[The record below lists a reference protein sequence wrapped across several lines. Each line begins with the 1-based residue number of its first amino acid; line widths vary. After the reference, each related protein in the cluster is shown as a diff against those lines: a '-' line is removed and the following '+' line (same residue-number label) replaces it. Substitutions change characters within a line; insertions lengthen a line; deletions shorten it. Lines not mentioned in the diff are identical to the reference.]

1 MNTKNIYL
9 DQVGFLPKG
18 SKRAVLNFPAKEFA
32 VTDAAGQEV
41 YRGAVTH
48 FGTDDISGVDAYVA
62 EFDELQAPGTYRVQ
76 AGGVTSASFTVSDG
90 AYDGL
95 FRDLCKCFYFLRC
108 GAGLSEEYAG
118 PYAHGACHDTLAVP
132 FADPEAPGIDV
143 SGGWHDAGDYGR
155 YSTAGAVAVAHI
167 LYAVR
172 FFGNLKDL
180 TFHIPAVPCDH
191 GTLPDILAECK
202 YELDFLLKMHRE
214 DGAVWHKV
222 STRYHAAFV
231 MPEEDKGQLY
241 LYDPSS
247 MAAADVAAVFALAY
261 TVYKDYDAAYAERL
275 LAAARKSH
283 AWLQAHP
290 EPVLFKNP
298 PDSGTGE
305 YGEWE
310 DISNRYWAACALYEA
325 TREMTYLSEAEGY
338 TAFLEQPMPDRRWVP
353 SLTGMGWAPVSGLG
367 SMSLLLTG
375 EENDLISRVRETFLK
390 AAADSVET
398 ATRNGFGLCMKPT
411 DFFWGSNMELGKHLM
426 ILTVA
431 NLLEPSEEYR
441 TAIQRGLDYLLG
453 CNALDISFVTGNGER
468 AFHNPHLRPTAADD
482 VEEPWPGLVSGG
494 PNAGRQDVT
503 GKELPPN
510 LPPMCC
516 YLDKVESYS
525 FNEITIYWN
534 SPFVFVLAGI
544 YEAMKQ

>member
-1 MNTKNIYL
+1 MSSKHIYL
-9 DQVGFLPKG
+9 DQVGFLPAG
-18 SKRAVLNFPAKEFA
+18 GKRAVLNFPAEDFT
-32 VTDAAGQEV
+32 VTDAAGQVV
-41 YRGAVTH
+41 YRGRVSH
-48 FGTDDISGVDAYVA
+48 FGTDDISGVDTYVA
-62 EFDELQAPGTYRVQ
+62 DFDDFETPGAYRVQ
-76 AGGVTSASFTVSDG
+76 AGGASSASFAISEQ

-95 FRDLCKCFYFLRC
+95 FRDICKTFYYLRC

-118 PYAHGACHDTLAVP
+118 LYVHGACHDTLAVP
-132 FADPEAPGIDV
+132 FADPAAPGRDV
-143 SGGWHDAGDYGR
+143 TGGWHDAGDYGR
-155 YSTAGAVAVAHI
+155 YSTAGAVAAAHI
-167 LYAVR
+167 LLAVR

-180 TFHIPAVPCDH
+180 SFHIPAVPCDQ
-191 GTLPDILAECK
+191 GVLPDILAEVK
-202 YELDFLLKMHRE
+202 YELDFLLKMQRE

-231 MPEEDKGQLY
+231 MPEEDRGQLY

-261 TVYKDYDAAYAERL
+261 TVYKDYDAAYADRL
-275 LAAARKSH
+275 LTAARRSH
-283 AWLQAHP
+283 DWLMAHP

-325 TREMTYLSEAEGY
+325 TGEEAFLKEAEGY
-338 TAFLEQPMPDRRWVP
+338 TAILEGPMSERRWVP
-353 SLTGMGWAPVSGLG
+353 GLTGMGWAPVSGLG
-367 SMSLLLTG
+367 SLSLLLSG
-375 EENDLISRVRETFLK
+375 EENDLTGRVRAALLK
-390 AAADSVET
+390 AAEESVKV
-398 ATRNGFGLCMKPT
+398 ASRNGFGLCMKPA

-431 NLLEPSEEYR
+431 DLLQPSESYER
-441 TAIQRGLDYLLG
+441 AIQKGLDYLLG
-453 CNALDISFVTGNGER
+453 CNALAISFVTGNGER
-468 AFHNPHLRPTAADD
+468 AFRNPHLRPTAADN
-482 VEEPWPGLVSGG
+482 VEDPWPGLVSGG
-494 PNAGRQDVT
+494 PNAGRQDAT
-503 GKELPPN
+503 GKDLAPD

-516 YLDKVESYS
+516 YLDRVESYS

-544 YEAMKQ
+544 YEKRK